1 MQIRYSFI
9 SIFPCVGAERPA
21 EKRPMPRSARSQPR
35 AGQRFAFASPCAF
48 GAASAAQPC
57 DRPGGRTR
65 RRTAAQPLLSSRSS
79 PFSTRSCEFRT
90 RTDLYKEV
98 SKPKRRRTLKDIRRK
113 CTKAAASRC
122 YVKTCPGRRKDQTS
136 RERGSRPAGRRAAT
150 PISETKAFSD
160 ASSPGC
166 RARLPPPPRPPRLP
180 LGSGQRSA
188 AAGPRGAAGGGRA
201 AAGLDGAAERRPRR
215 GRG

>member
-1 MQIRYSFI
+1 MLPTHSADLRSRGIPLFGTAHAALRAAASPGSPHEGQTHEAKPTPTS
-9 SIFPCVGAERPA
+9 SGEESPGAAERSLPPP
-21 EKRPMPRSARSQPR
+21 RPRS
-35 AGQRFAFASPCAF
+35 CV
-48 GAASAAQPC
+48 
-57 DRPGGRTR
+57 
-65 RRTAAQPLLSSRSS
+65 
-79 PFSTRSCEFRT
+79 FRT

-98 SKPKRRRTLKDIRRK
+98 SKPKRCRTLKDIRRK

-150 PISETKAFSD
+150 PISETKAFSN